1 MPLPFYLKVLD
12 PAMHQDFLPTASLQR
27 LKQRAELL
35 KRIRR
40 FFDQRGFF
48 EVETPILSH
57 DTCVDRH
64 LHPIAVDR
72 ANVLGRAKTR
82 EDDSLPLWLQT
93 SPEFGMKRL
102 LAAGAEAI
110 YQISK
115 VFRGGESGS
124 RHNPE
129 FTMLEWYRVGDNQQS
144 GMDLL
149 AEFTAQIVGSNKVDQ
164 ISYANLFQQFLAI
177 DPHRASLDD
186 LRAICQHHQIH
197 LEEDSKSSD
206 DRDFWLNLL
215 LSQVIEPALGFDQPA
230 IIFDWPESQSALATV
245 RPDDPPVAERFEL
258 FINGLE
264 IANGY
269 HELLDANE
277 LRTRNQTQ
285 NQLRLADGA
294 DRLPEKSRLLD
305 AMAAGIPPCSGV
317 ALGVDRLAMLLLDAS
332 RIEDVLAFPFDRA

>member
-1 MPLPFYLKVLD
+1 
-12 PAMHQDFLPTASLQR
+12 MHQDFLPTASLER
-27 LKQRAELL
+27 LKQRAELI
-35 KRIRR
+35 KRIRS

-64 LHPIAVDR
+64 LHPIAVDPE
-72 ANVLGRAKTR
+72 NVLRHAKTGN
-82 EDDSLPLWLQT
+82 EEPPPLWLQT

-102 LAAGAEAI
+102 LAAGATAI

-115 VFRGGESGS
+115 VFRGEESGN

-149 AEFTAQIVGSNKVDQ
+149 AEFTAQIVGSSKVNQ
-164 ISYANLFQQFLAI
+164 ISYAGLFQQFLAI
-177 DPHRASLDD
+177 DPHRASLRD
-186 LRAICQHHQIH
+186 LQAISRSHAIH
-197 LEEDSKSSD
+197 LDGDSDAID

-215 LSQVIEPALGFDQPA
+215 LSQIIEPSLGFEHPT
-230 IIFDWPESQSALATV
+230 IIFDWPETQSALAHV
-245 RPDDPPVAERFEL
+245 RPTDPPVAERFEL

-277 LRTRNQTQ
+277 LRIRNRRQ
-285 NQLRLADGA
+285 NQLRKIDGFK
-294 DRLPEKSRLLD
+294 RLPEESRLLD
-305 AMAAGIPPCSGV
+305 AMKAGIPACAGV
-317 ALGVDRLAMLLLDAS
+317 ALGVDRLAMLLLRAS
-332 RIEDVLAFPFDRA
+332 SIEDVIAFPFERA